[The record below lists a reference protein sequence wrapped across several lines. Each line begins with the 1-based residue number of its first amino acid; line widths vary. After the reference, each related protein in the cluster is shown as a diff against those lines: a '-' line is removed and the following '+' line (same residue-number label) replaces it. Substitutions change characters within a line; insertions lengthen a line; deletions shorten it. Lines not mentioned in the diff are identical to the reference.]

1 MKLILAPHADD
12 ESLGCGG
19 LLARYAADCAVA
31 VLSDKDDGRM
41 EEFLKAKEILGYS
54 DHYVTSFATG
64 TLAANQRALVG
75 WLDTLIRD
83 IQPTEMYIPS
93 PDAHPDHSSAYSAG
107 IQASRKSYTAK
118 GAWFVPTVMLYSV
131 PSYSAELYTIPYRF
145 TRYVTLSERDLDLK
159 LQAITAYGSQ
169 NDGMFDPGVL
179 AVEHAKFIGAQANL
193 PAAECYAVVR
203 EIVR

>member
-19 LLARYAADCAVA
+19 LLARFADDTSVA

-41 EEFLKAKEILGYS
+41 EEFLKAKEILGYRE
-54 DHYVTSFATG
+54 HYTTSFATG

-83 IQPTEMYIPS
+83 IRPTELYIPS
-93 PDAHPDHSSAYSAG
+93 PDAHPDHAASYSAG
-107 IQASRKSYTAK
+107 IQAARKSYTAK
-118 GAWFVPTVMLYSV
+118 GAWYVPTVMLYSV
-131 PSYSAELYTIPYRF
+131 PSYSAALYTIPYQF
-145 TRYVTLSERDLDLK
+145 TRYVALSEAHLDLK
-159 LQAITAYGSQ
+159 LAAISAYGSQ
-169 NDGMFDPGVL
+169 NDGMFDPGML
-179 AVEHAKFIGAQANL
+179 AVEHARFVGAQANL

-203 EIVR
+203 EIVQ